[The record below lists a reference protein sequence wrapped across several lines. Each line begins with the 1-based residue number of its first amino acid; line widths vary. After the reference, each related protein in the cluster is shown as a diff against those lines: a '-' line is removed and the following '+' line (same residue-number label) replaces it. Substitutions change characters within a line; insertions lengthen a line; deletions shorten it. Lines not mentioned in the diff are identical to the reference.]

1 MSAVAQTP
9 EVAGPAARTWWDVA
23 EVCLAVAAFAV
34 LCVLVLRAA
43 PYLPEPDDY
52 AYRASI
58 VAMTDGHF
66 FTLAWAQAHALAEQ
80 LAPVLGGSRLGPG
93 PGGGPVQWV
102 QLPGGRWIS
111 EKDPGYPYLA
121 VAFQTV
127 GLIRL
132 APLFYGALGCLGLY
146 AGGRRW
152 LGRFGGAA
160 AVGLY
165 CSSGAASLFAWRD
178 YMPTFT
184 EASLIAAG
192 TGALLWVVLAAG
204 ASTRRKTW
212 VGLAGFAALEAATF
226 SRYTNIVVLG
236 CAVIAVLVAWRLRAG
251 RLPGS
256 AVAWWLAS
264 VCVFGAGVAVFDTLV
279 YGGLL
284 RSGYRPG
291 EITFSLGALGPNL
304 RYMPAHLIQAMPML
318 VLGLGGL
325 AGIAVTWLR
334 SRRAGGQQ
342 AAVARR
348 DLAVAL
354 ALAACWAA
362 IWVLYAT
369 YTWTAAPVLSTLQ
382 AARFYVPAL
391 GAISLLGAWLL
402 VRVPRRQPLVAVTT
416 LAVVAALFGLGSWA
430 FHDMYQHPFGSQL
443 IVVPG
448 PGGTVELEPGPAAA
462 NGGLAARPGRPAE
475 PGIRRSSSLLAQV
488 GRREPREN
496 AGWGCNE
503 AVVLTIRFPTIGGS
517 ARVLPGRACHSA
529 LRCRASI
536 SRGRGYRPGTG
547 WTSLGEPIGGWP
559 RVSMSGTAG
568 GGPIMRRNPCGGH
581 GRPPSGPHGTEGTVL
596 ICPCAAGRRG
606 LPDGGSTRFYGG
618 STRWQGHRGG
628 SCRSSGRLS
637 PRCPEVGAS

>member
-9 EVAGPAARTWWDVA
+9 EVAGPAARTWRDVA

-43 PYLPEPDDY
+43 KYLPEPDDY

-66 FTLAWAQAHALAEQ
+66 FTLAWAQAHALAEL

-121 VAFQTV
+121 VAFQAL

-212 VGLAGFAALEAATF
+212 AGLAGFVALEAATF

-256 AVAWWLAS
+256 AVAWWL
-264 VCVFGAGVAVFDTLV
+264 
-279 YGGLL
+279 GGSGRSACSAPAL
-284 RSGYRPG
+284 RSSTRSSTAARCGPATSPG
-291 EITFSLGALGPNL
+291 ITFSLSALGPNL
-304 RYMPAHLIQAMPML
+304 RYMPAHLIQAMPIL
-318 VLGLGGL
+318 VLGLAVL
-325 AGIAVTWLR
+325 AGIGVLWLR
-334 SRRAGGQQ
+334 GRRAGGQR
-342 AAVARR
+342 AAAAGR

-369 YTWTAAPVLSTLQ
+369 YTWTAAPGLSTLQ
-382 AARFYVPAL
+382 AVRFYVPAL

-416 LAVVAALFGLGSWA
+416 LAVVAALFGLGIWA
-430 FHDMYQHPFGSQL
+430 FQDMYQHPFGSQL

-462 NGGLAARPGRPAE
+462 IGGLAARPGRPAE
-475 PGIRRSSSLLAQV
+475 PGIRRSSSLPAQV

-496 AGWGCNE
+496 AG
-503 AVVLTIRFPTIGGS
+503 
-517 ARVLPGRACHSA
+517 
-529 LRCRASI
+529 
-536 SRGRGYRPGTG
+536 
-547 WTSLGEPIGGWP
+547 
-559 RVSMSGTAG
+559 
-568 GGPIMRRNPCGGH
+568 
-581 GRPPSGPHGTEGTVL
+581 
-596 ICPCAAGRRG
+596 
-606 LPDGGSTRFYGG
+606 
-618 STRWQGHRGG
+618 
-628 SCRSSGRLS
+628 
-637 PRCPEVGAS
+637 

>member
-1 MSAVAQTP
+1 MTAVAQTP
-9 EVAGPAARTWWDVA
+9 EVARPAARTGWDVA
-23 EVCLAVAAFAV
+23 GVCLAAAAFAV
-34 LCVLVLRAA
+34 LCVLVLRAV

-66 FTLAWAQAHALAEQ
+66 FTLSGAQAHALAVQ

-121 VAFQTV
+121 VAFQAL

-132 APLFYGALGCLGLY
+132 APLFYAALACLGLY

-152 LGRFGGAA
+152 LGGFGGAA

-165 CSSGAASLFAWRD
+165 CSSGAAILFAWRD

-192 TGALLWVVLAAG
+192 TGALLWVVLAAE
-204 ASTRRKTW
+204 ASTRRRTW
-212 VGLAGFAALEAATF
+212 AGLAGFVALEAATF

-236 CAVIAVLVAWRLRAG
+236 CAVIAVLVAWRRRAG

-264 VCVFGAGVAVFDTLV
+264 VCVFGAGVAIFNTLI
-279 YGGLL
+279 YGGPL

-291 EITFSLGALGPNL
+291 EITFSLSALGPNL

-318 VLGLGGL
+318 VLGLAGL
-325 AGIAVTWLR
+325 AGIAVAWLR
-334 SRRAGGQQ
+334 RRRAGGQQ

-348 DLAVAL
+348 DLAVAV

-369 YTWTAAPVLSTLQ
+369 YTWTAAPGLSTLQ

-402 VRVPRRQPLVAVTT
+402 VRVPRRQPLVAITT

-430 FHDMYQHPFGSQL
+430 FHDMYQHPFGPQ
-443 IVVPG
+443 IAVVPG
-448 PGGTVELEPGPAAA
+448 PGGTVELEPGP
-462 NGGLAARPGRPAE
+462 G
-475 PGIRRSSSLLAQV
+475 
-488 GRREPREN
+488 
-496 AGWGCNE
+496 AG
-503 AVVLTIRFPTIGGS
+503 IGGPGGV
-517 ARVLPGRACHSA
+517 APGGPGRAV
-529 LRCRASI
+529 R
-536 SRGRGYRPGTG
+536 
-547 WTSLGEPIGGWP
+547 IGP
-559 RVSMSGTAG
+559 S
-568 GGPIMRRNPCGGH
+568 GGPGA
-581 GRPPSGPHGTEGTVL
+581 GP
-596 ICPCAAGRRG
+596 
-606 LPDGGSTRFYGG
+606 
-618 STRWQGHRGG
+618 
-628 SCRSSGRLS
+628 
-637 PRCPEVGAS
+637 AS